1 MKETNDKN
9 VKRGNNNL
17 QCIYNIIDK
26 GPVIH
31 QWLSSYKKTKK
42 TQKYALLR
50 CSYGFSTEVD
60 AQKKRKINVL
70 TLVYKQAW
78 KPTYIFIN

>member
-9 VKRGNNNL
+9 VKRGSNNL

-31 QWLSSYKKTKK
+31 QWLSSYKKNPKNPEI
-42 TQKYALLR
+42 
-50 CSYGFSTEVD
+50 C
-60 AQKKRKINVL
+60 
-70 TLVYKQAW
+70 TLKM
-78 KPTYIFIN
+78 